1 MTVPLLMIG
10 KNQGVNAIYLG
21 CGYRR
26 LGLALC
32 LQYGQSD
39 MALSNRVCGAG

>member
-1 MTVPLLMIG
+1 MIG
-10 KNQGVNAIYLG
+10 KKQGVNAIYLG

-26 LGLALC
+26 LALDLC